1 MDRKRSRA
9 FALFGLRSLRS
20 LACLALVAAIT
31 WAAFSELRVNAL
43 IVGFAYVLAVLVV
56 AARWGLFEALVTS
69 VAAMLC
75 LNYFFL
81 PPILSLT
88 IADPQNWVALF
99 AFMVTAVTASQLSAR
114 AQRQTTE
121 AQARKAEVEQLYQLS
136 LSLMLMD
143 TTRELGQQIAASV
156 RDRFGF
162 AAVAFCDGMTEEI
175 HIAGVDNGRF
185 EPEML
190 RSVAV
195 GKASWFVAR
204 RRLTLADREVIVA
217 PVALGGHILGSLGAI
232 GPSLSEPAVQAIA
245 NLTAVALEHARQQI
259 SFGRLEVA
267 RQNER
272 LRGIVL
278 DALAH
283 DFLTPLTSIKSAIST
298 VRSEYQ
304 HDAEEDEFLAIAEEE
319 ADKLSEMV
327 NEATDMARIEP
338 GKPRI
343 RRREV
348 RLADLIQSSL
358 KRMKTMMDGRPVE
371 VRIVEEIPSVNADP
385 EMMGL
390 ALRQLFGNAVKFS
403 PPGTAIAISASQAGD
418 VVTVQVRDHGP
429 GIAPEEKERIFERF
443 YRGKQVEAAIAGTGM
458 GLSIARD
465 IVGAHHGRLWV
476 ENDPE
481 GGARFTLTLPVFR
494 EDRRS

>member
-1 MDRKRSRA
+1 MILARSNPLV
-9 FALFGLRSLRS
+9 LFGLRSLRS
-20 LACLALVAAIT
+20 LACLAFVAAIT
-31 WAAFSELRVNAL
+31 WAAFSALHVNAL

-56 AARWGLFEALVTS
+56 AARWGLSEALVTS

-99 AFMVTAVTASQLSAR
+99 AFFVTAVTASQLSSRARRQTAEAR
-114 AQRQTTE
+114 AR
-121 AQARKAEVEQLYQLS
+121 RAEVEQLYQLS
-136 LSLMLMD
+136 LSLMLVD
-143 TTRELGQQIAASV
+143 TTRELGQQIATSV
-156 RDRFGF
+156 RERFGF
-162 AAVAFCDGMTEEI
+162 GAVAFCDGSTEEI
-175 HIAGVDNGRF
+175 HISGVDNGRF
-185 EPEML
+185 KPEML

-195 GKASWFVAR
+195 GNASWYITR
-204 RRLTLADREVIVA
+204 RRLTLVDNELIVA

-245 NLTAVALEHARQQI
+245 NLAAVALEHARQQI
-259 SFGRLEVA
+259 SFGRVEVA

-272 LRGIVL
+272 LRGILL

-304 HDAEEDEFLAIAEEE
+304 HDAEENEFLSVAEEE
-319 ADKLSEMV
+319 SDKLSEMV

-348 RLADLIQSSL
+348 RVQDVIQSSL
-358 KRMKTMMDGRPVE
+358 KRMKTMTDGRPVE
-371 VRIVEEIPSVNADP
+371 TRIAEGIPSVNADP

-390 ALRQLFGNAVKFS
+390 ALRQLLGNAVKFS
-403 PPGTAIAISASQAGD
+403 PPETAIAISASQSGD
-418 VVTVQVRDHGP
+418 MVIFEVRDHGP
-429 GIAPEEKERIFERF
+429 GIAQEERELIFERF
-443 YRGKQVEAAIAGTGM
+443 YRGRQVAEQIAGTGM

-465 IVGAHHGRLWV
+465 IIGAHHGRLWV

-481 GGARFTLTLPVFR
+481 GGARFSFTVPVFHQ
-494 EDRRS
+494 DRKS

>member
-1 MDRKRSRA
+1 MDRKLPKA
-9 FALFGLRSLRS
+9 LALFGMRFLRSC
-20 LACLALVAAIT
+20 ACVALVTAIT
-31 WAAFSELRVNAL
+31 WVAFSGLHVNAL
-43 IVGFAYVLAVLVV
+43 IVGFVYVLAVLVV
-56 AARWGLFEALVTS
+56 ATRWGLFEALVTS

-99 AFMVTAVTASQLSAR
+99 AFMVTAITASQLSAR
-114 AQRQTTE
+114 AQKQTAE
-121 AQARKAEVEQLYQLS
+121 ARARRAEVERLYQLS
-136 LSLMLMD
+136 LSLMLVD
-143 TTRELGQQIAASV
+143 TTRELGPQIAASV

-195 GKASWFVAR
+195 GRATWFVAR
-204 RRLTLADREVIVA
+204 RKLTLIDHEVIVV
-217 PVALGGHILGSLGAI
+217 PVALGGHILGSLGAV
-232 GPSLSEPAVQAIA
+232 GLSLSEPAVQAIA
-245 NLTAVALEHARQQI
+245 NLAAVALEHARQQI

-267 RQNER
+267 RQNEQ
-272 LRGIVL
+272 LRGILL

-304 HDAEEDEFLAIAEEE
+304 HDAEESDFLAVVEEE

-348 RLADLIQSSL
+348 RVQDLIQSSL
-358 KRMKTMMDGRPVE
+358 RRMKTMMDGRSVE
-371 VRIVEEIPSVNADP
+371 VQIADGAPSVNADP

-390 ALRQLFGNAVKFS
+390 VLRQLLGNAVKFS
-403 PPGTAIAISASQAGD
+403 PPETAIAISASRAGD
-418 VVTVQVRDHGP
+418 MVTVQVRDQGP
-429 GIAPEEKERIFERF
+429 GIAPEEKELIFERF
-443 YRGKQVEAAIAGTGM
+443 YRGKQVAGTIAGTGM
-458 GLSIARD
+458 GLGIARD
-465 IVGAHHGRLWV
+465 IVSAHHGRLWV
-476 ENDPE
+476 ENDPD
-481 GGARFTLTLPVFR
+481 GGARFSLTLPVFH

>member
-1 MDRKRSRA
+1 MNIPRSKT
-9 FALFGLRSLRS
+9 FALFGMRFLRS
-20 LACLALVAAIT
+20 LACLALVGAIT
-31 WAAFSELRVNAL
+31 WAAFSGLHVNAL
-43 IVGFAYVLAVLVV
+43 IVGFVYVLAVLVV
-56 AARWGLFEALVTS
+56 AAQWGLFEALVTS

-114 AQRQTTE
+114 AQKQTAE
-121 AQARKAEVEQLYQLS
+121 AQARRAEVEQLYQLS
-136 LSLMLMD
+136 LSLMLVD
-143 TTRELGQQIAASV
+143 TTRDLGPQIAASIMN
-156 RDRFGF
+156 RFGF
-162 AAVAFCDGMTEEI
+162 AAVAFCDGITEEI
-175 HIAGVDNGRF
+175 YIAGVDNGRF

-204 RRLTLADREVIVA
+204 RKLTLADREVIVV

-232 GPSLSEPAVQAIA
+232 GPALSEPAVQAIA
-245 NLTAVALEHARQQI
+245 NLAAVALEHARQQI

-272 LRGIVL
+272 LRGILL

-298 VRSEYQ
+298 VRSEYR
-304 HDAEEDEFLAIAEEE
+304 HDAEESEFLSVVEEE

-348 RLADLIQSSL
+348 RVEDLIQSSL
-358 KRMKTMMDGRPVE
+358 RRMKTMMDGRPVE
-371 VRIVEEIPSVNADP
+371 VQIAEDIPSVNADP
-385 EMMGL
+385 EMTGL
-390 ALRQLFGNAVKFS
+390 ALRQLLGNAVKFS
-403 PPGTAIAISASQAGD
+403 PPETAIAISAGQAGD
-418 VVTVQVRDHGP
+418 MVKVQVRDQGP
-429 GIAPEEKERIFERF
+429 GIAREEIELIFERF
-443 YRGKQVEAAIAGTGM
+443 YRGKQVAGAIAGTGM
-458 GLSIARD
+458 GLSIAND
-465 IVGAHHGRLWV
+465 IVSAHHGRLSV
-476 ENDPE
+476 ENDPG
-481 GGARFTLTLPVFR
+481 GGARFTLTLPVFH
-494 EDRRS
+494 EDRKI